1 MRVIVVGRD
10 LEVLEPLIDLLVK
23 EQFEVVRAENSAG
36 VLSHLK
42 NAGTEFLVAEGSLLV
57 EHGLGREVLKRCP
70 LARLVALSS
79 QPGRLDL
86 IDTLAGGAVDYFPRR
101 PEYLGAVARFMVD
114 ERERLRRWQRM
125 LRSGQP
131 DPAPGGPAA

>member
-10 LEVLEPLIDLLVK
+10 QEVVGPLIELLTRSD
-23 EQFEVVRAENSAG
+23 FEVVRLENSAG
-36 VLSHLK
+36 VLSYLK
-42 NAGTEFLVAEGSLLV
+42 NAGLQFLVAEASLLV

-86 IDTLAGGAVDYFPRR
+86 IDTLAGGVAEYFPRR
-101 PEYLGAVARFMVD
+101 PEYFGAVVGFMVG
-114 ERERLRRWQRM
+114 ERERLTRWQEI
-125 LRSGQP
+125 LRSGFP
-131 DPAPGGPAA
+131 EPVSGGAA

>member
-10 LEVLEPLIDLLVK
+10 LEVLGPLIELLAR
-23 EQFEVVRAENSAG
+23 EQFEVVRAENTAG
-36 VLSHLK
+36 ALSHLK
-42 NAGTEFLVAEGSLLV
+42 NAGTEFLLAEGSLLV

-86 IDTLAGGAVDYFPRR
+86 VDTLAGGAADYFPRR
-101 PEYLGAVARFMVD
+101 PEYFGAVVRFMVN

-125 LRSGQP
+125 LRSGRP
-131 DPAPGGPAA
+131 DPASDGAAA